1 MLVEVRFDDLVEHAA
16 RTTGQGNAEQSGE
29 SGLPVDQGVG
39 GEYFADGGGEDQQG
53 DDPGFGQDPE
63 VMEKEAGA
71 KRVSAPDQ
79 DNGQGHEQYHALVK
93 GDHDAGVFGFEA
105 DGVKK

>member
-71 KRVSAPDQ
+71 KILGGGRLLFLRPTE
-79 DNGQGHEQYHALVK
+79 GRRGRW
-93 GDHDAGVFGFEA
+93 G
-105 DGVKK
+105 